1 MGWYWGVILY
11 MMKDNDMYRGDNIY
25 VKNDMIIINKDIFGD
40 I

>member
-11 MMKDNDMYRGDNIY
+11 MMKDKDMYRGDNIY
-25 VKNDMIIINKDIFGD
+25 VKNDMVIINKDIFGD

>member
-1 MGWYWGVILY
+1 

-25 VKNDMIIINKDIFGD
+25 VKNDMVIINKDIFGD

>member
-1 MGWYWGVILY
+1 